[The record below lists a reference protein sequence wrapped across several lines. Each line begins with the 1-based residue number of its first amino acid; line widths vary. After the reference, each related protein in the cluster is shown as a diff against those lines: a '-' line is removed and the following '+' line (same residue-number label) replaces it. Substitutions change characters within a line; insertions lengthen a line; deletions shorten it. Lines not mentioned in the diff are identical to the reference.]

1 VPYEIAERSLLYG
14 VMAICAFSDLATG
27 KIFNQITYPAA
38 VLGLV
43 LAAVAGADAGGLAG
57 GFHELG
63 QHALGFAVGFIP
75 FFVVF
80 LFRGMGGGDV
90 KLMGAAGAIMGYPLI
105 AGGLFHTVLVGGVI
119 AVSVMLWKGVLWRGI
134 RNSLWTVVTWA
145 LPMKTQGLNP
155 ANSQRVPFGVAIA
168 LGTVW
173 ATLEGLDLLRHMD
186 LFD

>member
-1 VPYEIAERSLLYG
+1 MAYDVAERVLLYS

-38 VLGLV
+38 ALGLI
-43 LAAVAGADAGGLAG
+43 LALVAGGLP
-57 GFHELG
+57 ELG
-63 QHALGFAVGFIP
+63 QHAIGLLVGFLP

-105 AGGLFHTVLVGGVI
+105 VGGLFHTILVGGVI

-134 RNSLWTVVTWA
+134 RNSLWTVVTWV
-145 LPMKTQGLNP
+145 LPMQTQHLDP

-173 ATLEGLDLLRHMD
+173 ATLEGLDLMRHVD
-186 LFD
+186 LY